1 MVAAPPR
8 GTVQASTLGGS
19 KSLRVAEYSLLSP
32 MRDFH
37 GDCPG
42 HCRLFFGFAR
52 DLIDSKARLRAPAEC
67 RTSLVI
73 GVQQIRGV
81 RSTEPMSRGGN
92 DPAAVERLKAVPPS
106 IRSAYSGC
114 RDQRLPFNE
123 RLWHRTARLSRR
135 RSRRRNTGH
144 WGCRCCLRPRRGSSR
159 GRQPRVR
166 PCRSG
171 SSHATFRC
179 SG

>member
-1 MVAAPPR
+1 
-8 GTVQASTLGGS
+8 
-19 KSLRVAEYSLLSP
+19 

-92 DPAAVERLKAVPPS
+92 APAPVETYMSVGIQAAEQTVRLAVRAGGEIKRVSRPS
-106 IRSAYSGC
+106 IA
-114 RDQRLPFNE
+114 
-123 RLWHRTARLSRR
+123 
-135 RSRRRNTGH
+135 
-144 WGCRCCLRPRRGSSR
+144 
-159 GRQPRVR
+159 
-166 PCRSG
+166 
-171 SSHATFRC
+171 
-179 SG
+179 